1 MSTVLPGGAVH
12 DLPADLCAELTA
24 HDAARTAGHDITPLA
39 RDEFIR

>member
-24 HDAARTAGHDITPLA
+24 HDAALTAGHDITPLA